1 MSKQEYIFKSESYM
15 GKQNYARSRKDV
27 QICIR
32 KTQTILIVNEGKI
45 IYNNRISTDIFTSQA
60 SFRALSVIVDPPE
73 QFRPPSASINVLLD
87 V

>member
-1 MSKQEYIFKSESYM
+1 MSTQEYIFKSESYM

-32 KTQTILIVNEGKI
+32 KTQTILIIKEGKI
-45 IYNNRISTDIFTSQA
+45 LYNNRISQIFTSQA
-60 SFRALSVIVDPPE
+60 SLRALSVMVAPPE
-73 QFRPPSASINVLLD
+73 QFRLPSASVNVLLD